1 MTGFKIKS
9 TIRNT
14 ILFGLALVS
23 IIVAGVPAATG
34 TGSYQTASDMMFF
47 ANIMLNVAII
57 VDLLCN
63 IRRDFPLLIFVGAF
77 DVLLLGRVYV
87 SFLGHHSDLLYY
99 LEADN
104 YKNLFCALQVVTFS
118 LLSVYTAY
126 KLVSPLFSKR
136 ERDLETN
143 GVKAIHKSAY
153 VPVIRQISV
162 IILLVSALAYFYI
175 LFEAILNVLKNG
187 YLGSFTQKAQNI
199 PTVISRLSMFFAP
212 SFAVFLATLPS
223 RRQMRLPLIVYVI
236 YMFVSLLTGRRNTFV
251 CEAFMILIYFVL
263 RDNLLE
269 KDKRLFKK
277 RSVITGIILLIP
289 IVYLLQIF
297 AEVRTG
303 YFNPQKSVGY
313 IFMNFFNSQGATFRV
328 VIQTVNRW
336 NFFNH
341 DVSYKY
347 LYYPFE
353 LFAHNNVVIRNLF
366 GLSTI
371 VEVQTPEFARTT
383 HNFAH
388 ALTYMVDRS
397 RYISGGGFGTSFV
410 AEAYVAY
417 GMMGVVAVSALVG
430 IIFRFFSSMFSRS
443 WVVIAI
449 SLLAIKDLVYIP
461 RSFAFLWVTD
471 VFNITYIC
479 FFIALYLIALFVVK
493 RGTHVRK
500 ERAPNDETVFPEET
514 S

>member
-1 MTGFKIKS
+1 MTGFKISS

-14 ILFGLALVS
+14 ILFGLAFVMM
-23 IIVAGVPAATG
+23 VAAEVPAATG
-34 TGSYQTASDMMFF
+34 TGSFLNACDMMFI
-47 ANIMLNVAII
+47 ANILLNIAII
-57 VDLLCN
+57 TDLLFN
-63 IRRDFPLLIFVGAF
+63 IRRDFPLLMFICSF

-104 YKNLFCALQVVTFS
+104 YKNLFCALKVVTVS
-118 LLSVYTAY
+118 LLSVYAAY
-126 KLVSPLFSKR
+126 KLISPLFVKR
-136 ERDLETN
+136 EHTLKVS
-143 GVKAIHKSAY
+143 GLKAFDKKNY
-153 VPVIRQISV
+153 VPVIRQLSV
-162 IILLVSALAYFYI
+162 IILIVSSVAYFYI
-175 LFEAILNVLKNG
+175 LLEAILNVLKNG
-187 YLGSFTQKAQNI
+187 YLGSFTQKAQSI
-199 PTVISRLSMFFAP
+199 PSVISRLSMFFAP

-223 RRQMRLPLIVYVI
+223 RRQMRLPLLIYVI

-263 RDNLLE
+263 RDNLME
-269 KDKRLFKK
+269 KDKRFFKK
-277 RSVITGIILLIP
+277 RSVILGIILLIP
-289 IVYLLQIF
+289 LVYLLQIF

-303 YFNPQKSVGY
+303 YFNPKKSFGY
-313 IFMNFFNSQGATFRV
+313 ILMNFFNSQGATFRV

-341 DVSYKY
+341 DISYKY

-366 GLSTI
+366 GLSQI
-371 VEVQTPEFARTT
+371 VEVQTPQFARTT

-388 ALTYMVDRS
+388 VLTYMVDPS
-397 RYISGGGFGTSFV
+397 RYIAGGGFGTSFV

-417 GMMGVVAVSALVG
+417 GMPGVIAISAIVG
-430 IIFRFFSSMFSRS
+430 IIFRFLSSVLSRS
-443 WVVIAI
+443 WVVIAM

-493 RGTHVRK
+493 RGTHVRR
-500 ERAPNDETVFPEET
+500 EPGNETLFSEET